1 MTSRLQMRSITNMS
15 KTAAKQIVRD
25 AKRIVELTS
34 GFEDKFDAFEKHLTA
49 NIIALG
55 IIDRVQR
62 SRAGRAR

>member
-1 MTSRLQMRSITNMS
+1 MIATTINHHKMS
-15 KTAAKQIVRD
+15 KTASKKILRD

-34 GFEDKFDAFEKHLTA
+34 GWDDQFDGFERHLMA
-49 NIIALG
+49 RHIALD